1 MENMGEDIGMLCSD
15 SDNCL
20 PEEMATPSKRPKLTE
35 QSKEKETNDFK
46 YQLEKQKVEIQELK
60 NQLDFKNQLDK
71 QKVENQDLKNQL
83 AYQKEK
89 VREKDE
95 SLKVKEET
103 IAELKSLL
111 ATEDCLKKQLA
122 TQRDKIQK
130 KYDILKCPLD
140 HVPDEVQLSI
150 FKFLGTEDL
159 ISCAHVSK
167 RLRRICQDESLW
179 EKVDLNSKL
188 VPSEFIEQILENGC
202 KYINLN
208 GAKIV
213 GGLELSRNDYDV
225 KYLNLD
231 DCIADQGVLE
241 KLISSCKSL
250 EKLSLCFLNLNSNV
264 MESLNNQKLQTLDLT
279 LFKGLN
285 LELMTDILRCEKLTD
300 VSFRLNR
307 HLSNDLVQYLV
318 ENLPSNIEKLSLS
331 AIGLTDEHV
340 KTLVKRCKKITDL
353 ELSKCRNIT
362 EDSLTSIVEHAKQ
375 LVKLNVSDA
384 NIGISLVQGRNSYLK
399 VKSMPNLKVLLCT
412 QESQYNGPRH
422 TSQETENLRKLM
434 PHLEIN
440 KKDDNCLYYRTPCLN
455 IALPNNW
462 NRQSHDDGL
471 WDIYVKTIE
480 LFPNRFDYARQGKKS
495 KWGDKMN
502 KIPGMMS

>member
-1 MENMGEDIGMLCSD
+1 
-15 SDNCL
+15 
-20 PEEMATPSKRPKLTE
+20 MATPSKQPKLAYEILTE
-35 QSKEKETNDFK
+35 QSKEKEIND
-46 YQLEKQKVEIQELK
+46 LK
-60 NQLDFKNQLDK
+60 NQLKK

-83 AYQKEK
+83 ANQKEK
-89 VREKDE
+89 VRE
-95 SLKVKEET
+95 KEET
-103 IAELKSLL
+103 IAELKSSL
-111 ATEDCLKKQLA
+111 ATEEYLKKQLA
-122 TQRDKIQK
+122 TQRDKIQM

-159 ISCAHVSK
+159 ISCSHVSK
-167 RLRRICQDESLW
+167 TLRRICQDESLW
-179 EKVDLNSKL
+179 EKVNLSSKL
-188 VPSEFIEQILENGC
+188 VPSKFIEQILENGC

-208 GAKIV
+208 LAKIV

-231 DCIADQGVLE
+231 HCEAEKGVLE

-250 EKLSLCFLNLNSNV
+250 QKLSLCFLDLNSNA
-264 MESLNNQKLQTLDLT
+264 MKSLNNQKLQTLDLT
-279 LFKGLN
+279 FFKGLD
-285 LELMTDILRCEKLTD
+285 LDLMTIFLSCEKLTD
-300 VSFRLNR
+300 VSFRFNC

-318 ENLPSNIEKLSLS
+318 ENLPRNIEKLSLS
-331 AIGLTDEHV
+331 AIEALTDEHV

-353 ELSKCRNIT
+353 ELSKCGNIT

-384 NIGISLVQGRNSYLK
+384 NIDVSLVQGRNSYLK
-399 VKSMPNLKVLLCT
+399 VKSMPKLKVLLCT
-412 QESQYNGPRH
+412 QESKYNGPRHNCH

-440 KKDDNCLYYRTPCLN
+440 KKDNNWNYPYRTPCLK
-455 IALPNNW
+455 IALPN
-462 NRQSHDDGL
+462 QSHDDGL

-480 LFPNRFDYARQGKKS
+480 LFPNKYDYARQGKKS

>member
-1 MENMGEDIGMLCSD
+1 
-15 SDNCL
+15 
-20 PEEMATPSKRPKLTE
+20 MATPSKKPKLTYEILTE
-35 QSKEKETNDFK
+35 QSKEKEIND
-46 YQLEKQKVEIQELK
+46 LK
-60 NQLDFKNQLDK
+60 NQLEK

-83 AYQKEK
+83 ANQTEK
-89 VREKDE
+89 VHEKDE

-103 IAELKSLL
+103 ICELKSLL
-111 ATEDCLKKQLA
+111 ANEECLKKQSA

-130 KYDILKCPLD
+130 KYDILKHPLD

-150 FKFLGTEDL
+150 FKFLETEDL
-159 ISCAHVSK
+159 MHCSQVSK
-167 RLRRICQDESLW
+167 RLRQICQDESLW
-179 EKVDLNSKL
+179 EKVNLCEKL

-202 KYINLN
+202 KYINLDS
-208 GAKIV
+208 AKIV
-213 GGLELSRNDYDV
+213 GGLNLSRNDYNV
-225 KYLNLD
+225 KYLNLQH
-231 DCIADQGVLE
+231 CTADQGVLE

-250 EKLSLCFLNLNSNV
+250 QKLSLCFLDLNSNAIK
-264 MESLNNQKLQTLDLT
+264 SLNNQKLQTLDLSA
-279 LFKGLN
+279 FKGLN
-285 LELMTDILRCEKLTD
+285 LELMTNVLGCEKLTD
-300 VSFRLNR
+300 VSFRFNR

-362 EDSLTSIVEHAKQ
+362 EDSLISIVEHAKQ

-384 NIGISLVQGRNSYLK
+384 NIGITIVQGRNPYLK
-399 VKSMPNLKVLLCT
+399 VKSMPKLKVLLCT
-412 QESQYNGPRH
+412 QENQYNGPH
-422 TSQETENLRKLM
+422 VTPQETENLRKLM

-440 KKDDNCLYYRTPCLN
+440 KEHNNCLYYRSPCLN
-455 IALPNNW
+455 IAIPNNW
-462 NRQSHDDGL
+462 YHQSHDNGL

-480 LFPNRFDYARQGKKS
+480 LFPNRFDYSRQGKKS

>member
-318 ENLPSNIEKLSLS
+318 ENLSSGVEKVSL
-331 AIGLTDEHV
+331 GFMECLTDEHV
-340 KTLVKRCKKITDL
+340 KTLVKRCKKIEELDL
-353 ELSKCRNIT
+353 GCCSNIT
-362 EDSLTSIVEHAKQ
+362 EDSLTSIVEHCDQ
-375 LVKLNVSDA
+375 MVKLDVSI
-384 NIGISLVQGRNSYLK
+384 NIPSVQGRNPFLK
-399 VKSMPNLKVLLCT
+399 VKSMPKLKVLNC
-412 QESQYNGPRH
+412 QHPRR
-422 TSQETENLRKLM
+422 SSEETNFLRKFM

-440 KKDDNCLYYRTPCLN
+440 QVVGGDLG
-455 IALPNNW
+455 IADPNK
-462 NRQSHDDGL
+462 SIKPEDGL
-471 WDIYVKTIE
+471 WDIFVKTIK
-480 LFPNRFDYARQGKKS
+480 LFPERRY
-495 KWGDKMN
+495 
-502 KIPGMMS
+502 

>member
-1 MENMGEDIGMLCSD
+1 
-15 SDNCL
+15 
-20 PEEMATPSKRPKLTE
+20 
-35 QSKEKETNDFK
+35 
-46 YQLEKQKVEIQELK
+46 
-60 NQLDFKNQLDK
+60 
-71 QKVENQDLKNQL
+71 
-83 AYQKEK
+83 
-89 VREKDE
+89 
-95 SLKVKEET
+95 LKVKEET

-167 RLRRICQDESLW
+167 SLRRICQDESLW
-179 EKVDLNSKL
+179 EKVNLSSKL

-231 DCIADQGVLE
+231 CCIAEKDVLE
-241 KLISSCKSL
+241 KLICSCKSL
-250 EKLSLCFLNLNSNV
+250 QKLSLCFLNLNSNA
-264 MESLNNQKLQTLDLT
+264 MKSLNKQKLQTLDLT
-279 LFKGLN
+279 AFKGLG
-285 LELMTDILRCEKLTD
+285 LDLMTNFLSCEKLTD
-300 VSFRLNR
+300 VSFGFN
-307 HLSNDLVQYLV
+307 HYLSNDLLQYLV

-353 ELSKCRNIT
+353 ELSECRNIT

-384 NIGISLVQGRNSYLK
+384 NIGISLVQGRSPYLK
-399 VKSMPNLKVLLCT
+399 VKSMPKLKVLLCT
-412 QESQYNGPRH
+412 QESKYNGPRHNCH

-440 KKDDNCLYYRTPCLN
+440 KKDDNCLYYRTPCLS
-455 IALPNNW
+455 IAGSNNW
-462 NRQSHDDGL
+462 YRQSHDNGL

-480 LFPNRFDYARQGKKS
+480 LFPNRFDYAKQGKKS

-502 KIPGMMS
+502 KIPGMMQSRG